1 MSNETNDTTLNGTL
15 GVETE
20 MPVDILIIGT
30 FFYSI
35 IFVIGVIG
43 NLLVISVLLIEK
55 DLRNFTNY
63 LLANLSIADLL
74 VLLTNVPT
82 GLHDLYAKERW
93 YLGSTMCYLTSFI
106 ENSCC
111 IASVMSI
118 FFITFERYF
127 VICHPLS
134 AKSIWTQSRTIKLI
148 LLIWLFAFSINIPMI
163 FMTEYKL
170 GMFWDNKV
178 EYECLTHAEGWRQI
192 YTILVTFVFYLIIGK
207 TTIYLLASHIY
218 PTWYIPYT

>member
-1 MSNETNDTTLNGTL
+1 MSNESNNTLLYEDYG
-15 GVETE
+15 EE
-20 MPVDILIIGT
+20 PDMPLDIIIIGT
-30 FFYSI
+30 FFYSM
-35 IFVIGVIG
+35 IFMVGVIG

-82 GLHDLYAKERW
+82 GLHDLFAKERW

-111 IASVMSI
+111 IASVVSI
-118 FFITFERYF
+118 FFITLERYF

-134 AKSIWTQSRTIKLI
+134 AKAIWTQSRTLKLI
-148 LLIWLFAFSINIPMI
+148 LLIWLFAFLVNTPMI

-170 GMFWDNKV
+170 GVFWNNEE
-178 EYECLTHAEGWRQI
+178 EYECLTHAEGWRKV

-207 TTIYLLASHIY
+207 YYPYRISKFKNITTREGNQ
-218 PTWYIPYT
+218 